1 MKKNLLITM
10 LALLGM
16 NLAFPSWAMSNT
28 IREHNTALDVNGDNE
43 VTIADVSSMI
53 DLLMVRGSDIVGDI
67 NNDNEVN
74 IADINALIDIIL
86 SGYVDPHNSG
96 YWLLTF
102 DKDEQPIWWELMPSG
117 NGDYYSTIISLED
130 PTIFGEMMDP
140 ETYERNLASL
150 YVKIDGVMYGAEQ
163 DNQEPIL
170 GQLVNPLILSHNS
183 YVVPI
188 GFNYSVFIINHIDGK
203 RYFYIHQIGWV
214 SN

>member
-1 MKKNLLITM
+1 MKKIYLISM

-16 NLAFPSWAMSNT
+16 TQAFSSWAMSNT
-28 IREHNTALDVNGDNE
+28 IGEHNTTLDVNGDNE

-53 DLLMVRGSDIVGDI
+53 DLLMVRGSNIVGDI

-86 SGYVDPHNSG
+86 NGYVDPHNSG

-102 DKDEQPIWWELMPSG
+102 DKEGQPLWCELMP
-117 NGDYYSTIISLED
+117 NDYGDYSTVISLKD
-130 PTIFGEMMDP
+130 PIFGEIWDS
-140 ETYERNLASL
+140 ETNERNFVPF

-163 DNQEPIL
+163 DNQEASI
-170 GQLVNPLILSHNS
+170 GWAQDNPLIPSHNS
-183 YVVPI
+183 YVIPM
-188 GFNYSVFIINHIDGK
+188 GFNYSVGVIHIEGK
-203 RYFYIHQIGWV
+203 RYFYVAQHGWV